1 MFEPNIFKKPQFK
14 KQHIFKPR
22 ILKPHIYEPQVYK
35 IFQMSQISGDIYMYW
50 YVCEC
55 ICNSINI

>member
-1 MFEPNIFKKPQFK
+1 MFEPNIFKNPQFK